1 MLKVHDFFFR
11 RYLSEGDTIRA
22 IFHRHFFVALPN
34 IFFWLAVPVSLVSW
48 GVYHWWYP
56 EILTSQFLWLFEAYL
71 FFVFF
76 IMLYKVL
83 DWYSDVWIMTDRGM
97 IDVRWSLFMNDFTFT
112 EYDDISAVQ
121 SHQGSIFD
129 KMFNIGDITIHKMGD
144 EMYISRMYKPAE
156 IIEIIQANLR
166 EHHHEDHS
174 EGKDMHIYVD
184 GVRQNHVAVPYK
196 TGFRYVPTEVDDVK
210 YIESIRKQPGT
221 IDLSGKPLPTTE
233 EKHHGHKDKHD
244 THGHGHHGH

>member
-48 GVYHWWYP
+48 WVYKWWYP
-56 EILTSQFLWLFEAYL
+56 GILTSPFLWLFEAYL
-71 FFVFF
+71 FLLFF

-112 EYDDISAVQ
+112 EYDDVSAVQ

-144 EMYISRMYKPAE
+144 EMYISRMYKPRE
-156 IIEIIQANLR
+156 IVDIIQSNLR
-166 EHHHEDHS
+166 EHHHDDHS

-196 TGFRYVPTEVDDVK
+196 TGFRYVPTEMDDVK

-221 IDLSGKPLPTTE
+221 IDLSAAPKKVE
-233 EKHHGHKDKHD
+233 EKKHGHIS
-244 THGHGHHGH
+244 HGHGHHGH